1 MEIDLKEYLSIIWYR
16 KWLIIGVTLL
26 AILISGIISFF
37 VLKPV
42 YETSTTILIG
52 KSNSSQQAINF
63 DDVMLNQKLVNT
75 YGEIIKS
82 KTVLNEV
89 ITNLKLG
96 QSTSSLKENVKISP
110 VSDTEIIE
118 IKVSNSNPKLA
129 TDIANDLA
137 QVSMKNV
144 KEIMKIDNVQVIDRA
159 EIPKG
164 PIKPNKMMNM
174 AIAAVLGFM
183 IGIGIVFLREYLDNT
198 IKSPN
203 DIEKYLGLST
213 IGVIPIIE
221 KEDLQ

>member
-1 MEIDLKEYLSIIWYR
+1 MEIDLKEYLSIIWDR